1 MIEGSSDRNR
11 SGRPG
16 WGTWLYSKR
25 ESVWYVLAVVIP
37 FLTLK
42 LLMATNETVNNIES
56 TGQFTYPGG
65 YVAIAIITLLLCAV
79 VPFLLR
85 ESESEFKMGGI
96 ALTSVIPAIAVIW
109 VWVAMVNFAEEELA
123 YKTADPIGRYFVTRR
138 AYNVYT
144 YRYADAE
151 KHKAIA
157 QSAGGAWAWT
167 ANHSTATEAA
177 EVALDRCTTRNEKP
191 KSEQPCKITT
201 VSYTHL
207 TLPTNREV

>member
-65 YVAIAIITLLLCAV
+65 L
-79 VPFLLR
+79 
-85 ESESEFKMGGI
+85 G
-96 ALTSVIPAIAVIW
+96 
-109 VWVAMVNFAEEELA
+109 
-123 YKTADPIGRYFVTRR
+123 
-138 AYNVYT
+138 
-144 YRYADAE
+144 
-151 KHKAIA
+151 
-157 QSAGGAWAWT
+157 
-167 ANHSTATEAA
+167 
-177 EVALDRCTTRNEKP
+177 
-191 KSEQPCKITT
+191 
-201 VSYTHL
+201 
-207 TLPTNREV
+207 